1 MTELS
6 LEKHFLMWSDGVLFA
21 FNQVEGLDV
30 TGQQIDFNC
39 VTCTN

>member
-1 MTELS
+1 
-6 LEKHFLMWSDGVLFA
+6 MWSDGVLFA

-39 VTCTN
+39 VTKTAGTYERKLIKH